1 MERLYESE
9 QQILSLS
16 TVFSSLAILI
26 GCLGIYGMIL
36 FYVGQ
41 RTKEIGIRKVLG
53 SSTFNI
59 LVLLTEDFF
68 KLLAWAALIASP
80 IAWYFM
86 HLWLE
91 NYSFQTE
98 LNWWVFALAIGLIM
112 IITVLTISYQAIKAA
127 TAKPVQSLRTE

>member
-1 MERLYESE
+1 MRLYEGE
-9 QQILSLS
+9 QQILSLG

-36 FYVGQ
+36 FSVSQ

-68 KLLAWAALIASP
+68 KLLAWAALIAIP

-86 HLWLE
+86 QLWLQ
-91 NYSFQTE
+91 NYNFQTE
-98 LNWWVFALAIGLIM
+98 LSWWIFALAIGMIMLI
-112 IITVLTISYQAIKAA
+112 TLSTISYQAIKAA
-127 TAKPVQSLRTE
+127 RAKPVQSLRAE